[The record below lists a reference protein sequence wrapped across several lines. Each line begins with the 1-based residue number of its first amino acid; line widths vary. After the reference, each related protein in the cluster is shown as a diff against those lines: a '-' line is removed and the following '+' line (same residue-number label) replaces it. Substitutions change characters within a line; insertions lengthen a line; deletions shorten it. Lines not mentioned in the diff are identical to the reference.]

1 MWVLCSALIVALVL
15 LPAGSFRADIFQVTK
30 TADTNDGTYDPV
42 CSLREAIDAAN
53 TNGGTMAGNYGRTT

>member
-30 TADTNDGTYDPV
+30 TADTNDGTCDPV
-42 CSLREAIDAAN
+42 CSLLEAIDAAN
-53 TNGGTMAGNYGRTT
+53 TNGETMAGNYGRTT